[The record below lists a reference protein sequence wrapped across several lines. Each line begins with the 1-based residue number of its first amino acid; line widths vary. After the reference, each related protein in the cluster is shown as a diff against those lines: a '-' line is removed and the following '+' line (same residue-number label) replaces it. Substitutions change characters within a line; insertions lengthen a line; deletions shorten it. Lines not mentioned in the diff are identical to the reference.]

1 MIEYIHGAIKA
12 TAGEEIDI
20 IAEITADTGEAITE
34 DCELHIFD
42 KDKNMI
48 VAAKGTF
55 SNDEWTFTIPAEA
68 TKGLEGR
75 YMYCI
80 GHKSSS
86 LCFKQ
91 PIYFV

>member
-20 IAEITADTGEAITE
+20 VAEITADTGEAITE

-42 KDKNMI
+42 KGKNMI
-48 VAAKGTF
+48 TASQGVYNGE
-55 SNDEWTFTIPAEA
+55 EWRFTIPAEA

-80 GHKSSS
+80 GYKKSS